1 MPRLYRSLPIML
13 RPSQFAHIV
22 RRQLA
27 ILCVAMAA
35 IGLSTAV
42 SRAQPDR
49 PGRSFSEI
57 AKRVAPAIVSID
69 TKTKATQA
77 AAPPTDA
84 PDDLLDFLRR
94 QSQHPVYAVGS
105 GFIVDKS
112 GYIITNAHVIDDA
125 ERITVKLDSGEEFA
139 AVVVGSDGREET
151 DVAVLKIDAKR
162 DLPFLRFGDSDKAEV
177 GDWVLTIGSPFGL
190 AKSVSAGIIS
200 QTRRETPG
208 SSAFQRFIQTDA
220 VINPG
225 NSGGP
230 LVNMDGEVIGVNS
243 QIATATGEYS
253 GVGFALPSNETANVY
268 TQIVK
273 NGKVR
278 RGYLGAYLDS
288 VKTEFARVYNLP
300 EAKGAIVTDIRDKQS
315 PAALA
320 GLEVGDIVVE
330 FNGQKIENARDLI
343 SRVAATPPDQAISL
357 VYLREAGTN
366 LDKKTASI
374 KLAERPSNSRAS
386 TDDSDRRKLPIK
398 DAKEQ
403 PKPFGLTLSELT
415 PILADKYKL
424 VGLRGL
430 VVKDVSPASFI
441 ADVRNALGG
450 VALLEGD
457 LIQRINRVDVTD
469 LKAFNDTVSRLKV
482 GDAVVLHVRTYDPG
496 AGTAVLKIVQFTV
509 R

>member
-162 DLPFLRFGDSDKAEV
+162 DLP
-177 GDWVLTIGSPFGL
+177 
-190 AKSVSAGIIS
+190 
-200 QTRRETPG
+200 
-208 SSAFQRFIQTDA
+208 FQRFIQTDA